1 MDKMERIEMG
11 FNAADQ
17 EEIEV
22 LKKWWKENGTST
34 VTGVVIGLALLFGW
48 RGWSGYVDS
57 QGMAASQYFEQ
68 MQSALIQKEGEKAEN
83 VGDQLINQYPGTI
96 YAANGALGL
105 AALKIERGD
114 SAAARVHFQW
124 VLENSDFDSPRQL
137 AQLGMARSYLGDGN
151 VESALSRLSG
161 DEHGIYASHFSEV
174 RGDALRQKGDHV
186 AAQSAYVEAIQL
198 ADTTDQRRALLE
210 MKLSEVTQ

>member
-1 MDKMERIEMG
+1 ME
-11 FNAADQ
+11 FNTADQ

-34 VTGVVIGLALLFGW
+34 VAGVVIGLALLFGW
-48 RGWSGYVDS
+48 QGYSGYVDS

-68 MQSALIQKEGEKAEN
+68 MQSALIQKESEQAESFGN
-83 VGDQLINQYPGTI
+83 QLMDQYPGTI

-105 AALKIERGD
+105 AALQVERGD
-114 SAAARVHFQW
+114 GAAARVHFQW
-124 VLENSDFDSPRQL
+124 VLENSNFESPRQL
-137 AQLGMARSYLGDGN
+137 AQLGMARLYLAEGD
-151 VESALSRLSG
+151 VESALKRLS
-161 DEHGIYASHFSEV
+161 DEEHGIYASHFSEIK
-174 RGDALRQKGDHV
+174 GDALSRKGDHV

-198 ADTTDQRRALLE
+198 ADSTDQRRALLE

>member
-1 MDKMERIEMG
+1 ME
-11 FNAADQ
+11 FNTADQ

-22 LKKWWKENGTST
+22 LKKWWKENGSST
-34 VTGVVIGLALLFGW
+34 VAGVVIGLALLFGW
-48 RGWSGYVDS
+48 QGWNGYVNN

-68 MQSALIQKEGEKAEN
+68 MQSALINKENEKAEN
-83 VGDQLINQYPGTI
+83 VGGQLMDQYPGTI

-105 AALKIERGD
+105 AALKAETGEH
-114 SAAARVHFQW
+114 AAARVHFQW

-137 AQLGMARSYLGDGN
+137 AQLGMARLYLGDGDA
-151 VESALSRLSG
+151 ESALNRLSS
-161 DEHGIYASHFSEV
+161 DDQGIYASHFSEV
-174 RGDALRQKGDHV
+174 KGDALRQKGDNV

-198 ADTTDQRRALLE
+198 VDATDERRLLLE